1 MYWSKLTLFCNKN
14 FISFSFFF
22 LFRLDSTL
30 LLHPTWYQTHPVV
43 TWERHLLLIKHSLM
57 ASLFVC
63 CIHSIFTYLF
73 EKYCLVANKKRC
85 VAFCKKKIS
94 QNLHDNFFSSTDVG
108 KSGDKP
114 KPIKFS
120 EEENE
125 ESPDSSDDI
134 PSSISKLKRRLLKCT
149 PTRPPS
155 VTLTE
160 PRMTPVTQL
169 QKTCTPRDVLL
180 TGQEW
185 HVWYRYSYDSQQ
197 IVCLTHAQAHK
208 NSGHETSQPLVF
220 YFIERNPPNLGVCV
234 VYK

>member
-1 MYWSKLTLFCNKN
+1 MQLLKWKQEYWMQYVSLTMVSHLIVCLF
-14 FISFSFFF
+14 
-22 LFRLDSTL
+22 
-30 LLHPTWYQTHPVV
+30 H
-43 TWERHLLLIKHSLM
+43 
-57 ASLFVC
+57 
-63 CIHSIFTYLF
+63 
-73 EKYCLVANKKRC
+73 
-85 VAFCKKKIS
+85 S
-94 QNLHDNFFSSTDVG
+94 QNLHDNFFLWTDDKSS
-108 KSGDKP
+108 KKP

-155 VTLTE
+155 VPLTE

-185 HVWYRYSYDSQQ
+185 HVWYSYSYDSQQ
-197 IVCLTHAQAHK
+197 IICLMHAQAHK
-208 NSGHETSQPLVF
+208 NSGHETSQPLWSFTLLRGTHLSLVSAWYTNYRAF
-220 YFIERNPPNLGVCV
+220 VVSHSRCTTPPCWIERDALGED
-234 VYK
+234 KQSK